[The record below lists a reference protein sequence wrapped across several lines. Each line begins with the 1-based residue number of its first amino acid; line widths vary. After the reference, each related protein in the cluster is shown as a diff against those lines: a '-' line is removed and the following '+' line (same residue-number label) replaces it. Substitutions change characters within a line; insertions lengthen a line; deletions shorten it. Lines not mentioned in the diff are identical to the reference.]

1 MIARVLAALVL
12 LASFARAAHAAPDP
26 KRKIVVLEY
35 RAGSSALPGIA
46 HHVVHALAGQTS
58 LGVLGP
64 DQTRA
69 IYGDHL
75 DQAIV
80 RCAGEATCIAR
91 IGARVGAAEVI
102 LVGVSELGDVIL
114 TMQRIDVATGAVNAR
129 IADSMPSGSPPSDA
143 QLEQYL
149 TRLLPPTDFLRFGT
163 IDIITNQAG
172 ALVTVS
178 GQPRGKTPIPAL
190 TLHAPGTYVIRIEKA
205 GFHPFTTTVQLPPDG
220 ALKVE
225 ADLSRR
231 SHTAWYQHWYVI
243 AVAGVVAA
251 GAAGTTIFYT
261 TRHGGNM
268 IPVSVTLH

>member
-1 MIARVLAALVL
+1 MIAKVLAALAVVL
-12 LASFARAAHAAPDP
+12 ALARVASGAPDP
-26 KRKIVVLEY
+26 KRKVIVLEY

-46 HHVVHALAGQTS
+46 HSVVRAIAAQTS

-69 IYGDHL
+69 IFGDHL

-80 RCAGEATCIAR
+80 RCGGEPSCIAR
-91 IGARVGAAEVI
+91 IGQRVGAAEVI

-114 TMQRIDVATGAVNAR
+114 TMQRIDVATGTVSAR
-129 IADSMPSGSPPSDA
+129 IADSMPSHSPPSDA

-163 IDIITNQAG
+163 IDIIANEAG
-172 ALVTVS
+172 ALVTIG
-178 GQPRGKTPIPAL
+178 GQPRGKTPLPQL
-190 TLHAPGTYVIRIEKA
+190 TLHAPATYVIKVEKA
-205 GFHPFTTTVQLPPDG
+205 GYQPFTTTVQLPPDS

-225 ADLSRR
+225 ADLARR
-231 SHTAWYQHWYVI
+231 NHTAWYQHWYVI
-243 AVAGVVAA
+243 AAAGLVAA

-261 TRHGGNM
+261 TRHTGDNV
-268 IPVSVTLH
+268 PVMVTIH